1 MKRLKRNLHFIFVF
15 LLATACRVSDTSSE
29 ATQVVKVEDRYDMTL
44 PNSLTSQNNL
54 YEEASLQYGNGK
66 SELFVA
72 VIDEDR
78 KELNEVL
85 YQVLKDSLHIKNK
98 KAFVKS
104 FGLKDYFSICKKGWA
119 EAKMMRPTDKQIT
132 ETTINKYPA
141 VVVETTETVNGI
153 GVFYVVAIVETK
165 KTYYQVFTWTLASKK
180 EKNYQQMKDI
190 INSLKEL

>member
-29 ATQVVKVEDRYDMTL
+29 ATQVVKVEDRYEMTL

-66 SELFVA
+66 SELFV
-72 VIDEDR
+72 
-78 KELNEVL
+78 VL

>member
-1 MKRLKRNLHFIFVF
+1 M
-15 LLATACRVSDTSSE
+15 
-29 ATQVVKVEDRYDMTL
+29 
-44 PNSLTSQNNL
+44 
-54 YEEASLQYGNGK
+54 
-66 SELFVA
+66 
-72 VIDEDR
+72 
-78 KELNEVL
+78 L